1 MKFIEYYEEECGAR
15 IILDIQDVLSSVE
28 GFFENSDPGDKLHL
42 TIIDMTEEEFNDL
55 PESYGC

>member
-1 MKFIEYYEEECGAR
+1 MKFIEYYEEECGSK

-28 GFFENSDPGDKLHL
+28 GFFENSDVGDKLHM
-42 TIIDMTEEEFNDL
+42 TIVDLSEAEFNDL